1 MAKCVVVEVFKMFF
15 FFFFNFLV
23 KYVCCPCEISVVTK
37 ENFSCT
43 ILLFAYYLA
52 AVKIL
57 RMPLFAF
64 YINVNIL
71 FSWAH
76 MKFKRL
82 MLVKKASN

>member
-1 MAKCVVVEVFKMFF
+1 MFAV
-15 FFFFNFLV
+15 LV
-23 KYVCCPCEISVVTK
+23 KSVVTK

-57 RMPLFAF
+57 RMLLFAF

-76 MKFKRL
+76 R
-82 MLVKKASN
+82 